1 MTSPLRL
8 AVDLPFEEAIAW
20 AKARVAVLPETYY
33 DELPAL
39 VRGRAF
45 TVSGLAS
52 LDQIQ
57 SVLDSLTKGIEQG
70 TTFRAWKGWAE
81 QQPWALPPGRLE
93 TVYRTAI
100 QTHYNAGRTQQ
111 QRLNKARRPYYL
123 WDAINDSRTRPD
135 HAAMDGHIAP
145 IDDPIWQRWS
155 APAGFNC
162 RCTRIAITEKQA
174 KARGYPTV
182 DPGVEPDKGF
192 GYEALDGQ
200 DAALTRLIEKRKSR
214 CAEYGF
220 AGRSSECHGKAAE
233 LLARLKRAL
242 DNPQPLG
249 PPLSPPDKE
258 RFSAWAAQVLGDGYQ
273 GTHNAQLVGY
283 LPDWVLAS
291 KAVQAL
297 APESSDIRIS
307 DYQLK
312 HANRETKQNR
322 DAALPVPVLEKL
334 PDYIERASWFFDDKH
349 NNLLAAFYFRDGD
362 KLGKAAVQ
370 LNFKRRA
377 GSQSAHAIKTAGVV
391 SVWDIFAPG
400 IHEILPW

>member
-8 AVDLPFEEAIAW
+8 AFDLPFEEAIAW

-33 DELPAL
+33 EELPAL

-70 TTFRAWKGWAE
+70 ATFRDWKDWAE
-81 QQPWALPPGRLE
+81 QQPWTLPPGRLE

-162 RCTRIAITEKQA
+162 RCSRIAITEKQA
-174 KARGYPTV
+174 TARGYPT
-182 DPGVEPDKGF
+182 PAPIAEPDKGF
-192 GYEALDGQ
+192 GYEALDWQ
-200 DAALTRLIEKRKSR
+200 DARLDDLMAQRLGRVDPVVARKMR
-214 CAEYGF
+214 DILE
-220 AGRSSECHGKAAE
+220 AA
-233 LLARLKRAL
+233 RA
-242 DNPQPLG
+242 
-249 PPLSPPDKE
+249 
-258 RFSAWAAQVLGDGYQ
+258 
-273 GTHNAQLVGY
+273 
-283 LPDWVLAS
+283 
-291 KAVQAL
+291 
-297 APESSDIRIS
+297 
-307 DYQLK
+307 
-312 HANRETKQNR
+312 
-322 DAALPVPVLEKL
+322 
-334 PDYIERASWFFDDKH
+334 
-349 NNLLAAFYFRDGD
+349 
-362 KLGKAAVQ
+362 
-370 LNFKRRA
+370 
-377 GSQSAHAIKTAGVV
+377 
-391 SVWDIFAPG
+391 
-400 IHEILPW
+400 